1 MKTSQ
6 ILLSFFMITSFAF
19 AQSNPEK
26 TKVERACLDYIEGFY
41 EGDTLKLI
49 RSLKPSLY
57 KFGYW
62 RSNKTG
68 MYEADG
74 QMTFRQAIKYA
85 ENVKAKNNF
94 AKADSPKR
102 VEVLDVLDQIAAAKV
117 TAWWGWD
124 YVLLSKQ
131 TDRWIIEQVLWQ
143 GPLKK

>member
-1 MKTSQ
+1 
-6 ILLSFFMITSFAF
+6 
-19 AQSNPEK
+19 
-26 TKVERACLDYIEGFY
+26 
-41 EGDTLKLI
+41 
-49 RSLKPSLY
+49 
-57 KFGYW
+57 
-62 RSNKTG
+62 